1 MSEVGHLNT
10 EAAKMDPARFFAAPM
25 DLVDEIMLSRG
36 EKMATLERWR
46 AKALHE
52 LAAAN
57 EGMATHGAS
66 GKLVRVLDEIK
77 EAECEIKKGWH

>member
-10 EAAKMDPARFFAAPM
+10 EAAKIDPDRFFAGPM
-25 DLVDEIMLSRG
+25 DLVEEIMLTRG
-36 EKMATLERWR
+36 EKLSTLGRWR
-46 AKALHE
+46 DNVLHE

-57 EGMATHGAS
+57 EGMKTHGAS

-77 EAECEIKKGWH
+77 VAECELKK

>member
-1 MSEVGHLNT
+1 
-10 EAAKMDPARFFAAPM
+10 M

-36 EKMATLERWR
+36 EKMSALERWR
-46 AKALHE
+46 ANVLHE

-66 GKLVRVLDEIK
+66 GKLVGMLDEIK
-77 EAECEIKKGWH
+77 EAECEIKKGWD

>member
-36 EKMATLERWR
+36 EKGSWRRR

-52 LAAAN
+52 LA
-57 EGMATHGAS
+57 ERRHGDTWS
-66 GKLVRVLDEIK
+66 FSERLG
-77 EAECEIKKGWH
+77 H

>member
-10 EAAKMDPARFFAAPM
+10 GAKIDPARFFAAPM
-25 DLVDEIMLSRG
+25 DLVDEIMLTRG

-46 AKALHE
+46 TNVLHE

-57 EGMATHGAS
+57 EGMETHGAS

-77 EAECEIKKGWH
+77 VAECEIKKGWH

>member
-46 AKALHE
+46 ANE